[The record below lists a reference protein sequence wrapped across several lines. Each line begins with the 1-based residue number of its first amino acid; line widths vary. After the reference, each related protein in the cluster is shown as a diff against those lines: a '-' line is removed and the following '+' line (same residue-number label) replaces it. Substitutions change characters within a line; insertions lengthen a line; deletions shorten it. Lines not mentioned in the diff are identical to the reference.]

1 MISGDVYSILLFG
14 LVPWLCLLAERF
26 RRSRSQKFNWL
37 VSISMWIID
46 LVASEM
52 AVFSCEEASSVP
64 SSCDVASGLL
74 SVEETSGSGESENT
88 LSE

>member
-1 MISGDVYSILLFG
+1 M
-14 LVPWLCLLAERF
+14 AERF

-74 SVEETSGSGESENT
+74 SVEGTSGSGESESA